1 MNRVHMSLLS
11 LAELSPI
18 LPLIQVRLNSCQYG
32 ETDFLKVGEA
42 NDGHLRC
49 FFLTNHLND
58 EPAHFVL
65 GYDPVIV
72 TVEFCEEPE
81 EIILAELTLSHR
93 AENILEE
100 ITRLLFIEISAVV
113 FIEFDPNFIYHL
125 INDCLV
131 FRSRLFLLW

>member
-11 LAELSPI
+11 LAKLSPI

-32 ETDFLKVGEA
+32 ETDFLKV
-42 NDGHLRC
+42 DGHLRC